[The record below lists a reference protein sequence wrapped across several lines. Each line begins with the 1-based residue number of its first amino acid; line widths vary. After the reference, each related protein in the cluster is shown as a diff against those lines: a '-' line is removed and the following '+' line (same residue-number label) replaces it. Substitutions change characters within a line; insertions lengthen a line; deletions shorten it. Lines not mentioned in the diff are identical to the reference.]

1 MRILLVEDD
10 ERLLLNLSKI
20 LERSGYCVDKAANY
34 KEGYEKV
41 FLADYDLII
50 LDWMLP
56 DGTGIGLCKEIR
68 SESITTP
75 ILLLTAKAM
84 IEDLTEGLDSG
95 ADDYLTKPF
104 ETEELLARL
113 RALLRRKDEFVK
125 DEFVLDNLKIDFFQK
140 NVSRGNKKILLAPKE
155 NLVLEYLAR
164 NTNRVVTREELLAH
178 AWNEEMDI
186 LSNTVDVYI
195 SYLRKKI
202 DSKGNIPLIQTI
214 KGAGYRLCLN

>member
-1 MRILLVEDD
+1 MRLLLVEDD

-56 DGTGIGLCKEIR
+56 DGTGIELCKEIR

-84 IEDLTEGLDSG
+84 TEDLTEGLDSG

-140 NVSRGNKKILLAPKE
+140 SVSRGNKKILLSPKE

-202 DSKGNIPLIQTI
+202 DSKGNTPLIQTI